1 MTAVTEQ
8 VVQGGTL
15 TIRPLQ
21 PTIGAE
27 ISDGFGHCPDGFDS
41 QLTLYDAAGTV
52 LVGDSGKLRRLTG
65 WQPET
70 SFRGMIEKMLEH
82 ARKTNP

>member
-1 MTAVTEQ
+1 
-8 VVQGGTL
+8 
-15 TIRPLQ
+15 
-21 PTIGAE
+21 
-27 ISDGFGHCPDGFDS
+27 
-41 QLTLYDAAGTV
+41 
-52 LVGDSGKLRRLTG
+52 LRRLTG